1 MSSLSSRDRVQILEH
16 IIIPAPDLEE
26 QPQTAAIASI
36 NEEGAQMESLD
47 AVEESIPEVI
57 LISSDSEDDSNADV
71 GTVCLNY
78 TFSESEMAKMI
89 QMAAPLKE
97 LPKIGDSFIFK
108 LPMKK
113 GATAPCPTTEFL
125 VGTCSYVNRRTKAM
139 TLSAV
144 GE

>member
-78 TFSESEMAKMI
+78 TFRKRNGKDDTNGSALKRAAK
-89 QMAAPLKE
+89 
-97 LPKIGDSFIFK
+97 
-108 LPMKK
+108 
-113 GATAPCPTTEFL
+113 
-125 VGTCSYVNRRTKAM
+125 YR
-139 TLSAV
+139 
-144 GE
+144 